1 MLKKTGFLLILPMI
15 CLCVFQTNA
24 QPADPMPKK
33 SSLKSEA
40 EIPCKVIRE
49 IRYPVTQT
57 EPYKQ
62 PLRIALLNVCPAD
75 PGAEARPMLTFF
87 VNDEPVM
94 REYVVEKVFADA
106 KEARKYA
113 KKNKIKDAVF
123 PARLIVKT
131 M

>member
-1 MLKKTGFLLILPMI
+1 MMIKKYAWLFIFPLILVFLLQGKAQDQQ
-15 CLCVFQTNA
+15 QTKVE
-24 QPADPMPKK
+24 PPKM

-62 PLRIALLNVCPAD
+62 PLRIALLNLCPKD
-75 PGAEARPMLTFF
+75 IGAEARPMLTFF

-94 REYVVEKVFADA
+94 REYVVEKVFKDA
-106 KEARKYA
+106 KEAKKYA
-113 KKNKIKDAVF
+113 KKNKIK
-123 PARLIVKT
+123 

>member
-1 MLKKTGFLLILPMI
+1 MLIKKYTWLLVFPLIFVFALQAKAQDQQQTKVEPPM
-15 CLCVFQTNA
+15 
-24 QPADPMPKK
+24 M
-33 SSLKSEA
+33 SSLKSKA

-62 PLRIALLNVCPAD
+62 PLRIALLNLCPKD

-94 REYVVEKVFADA
+94 REYVVEKVFKDA
-106 KEARKYA
+106 KEAKKYA
-113 KKNKIKDAVF
+113 KKNKIK
-123 PARLIVKT
+123 